1 MSFMNLTRLLEDHF
15 PDMQELQDALRAEG
29 YPSPTLEAMR
39 KWGPR
44 GSCPGTT
51 LAAILALLEQRR
63 GSPVSLLPYMSPG
76 VPRQCPPATSLSSA
90 KPKLTGGPATI
101 FD

>member
-1 MSFMNLTRLLEDHF
+1 MDLTRLLEDHF
-15 PDMQELQDALRAEG
+15 PDLQELQDALRAEG
-29 YPSPTLEAMR
+29 FAPPTVEAMR

-51 LAAILALLEQRR
+51 LAAILALIERRR
-63 GSPVSLLPYMSPG
+63 GRPVSLLPYLG
-76 VPRQCPPATSLSSA
+76 VPRQCFKSPSSA
-90 KPKLTGGPATI
+90 KPKPTGAPATI